1 MTKSVTDEYRHV
13 PQEHSRPAPEWHR
26 PADTQSFFKT
36 KLRNNTREE
45 EARPTEDTSKKRR
58 ERMKQKLKLYALS
71 TATAVTVAVG
81 ISGGNARWD
90 MNRLEQLL
98 WERPLAYYAESAEQ
112 IEYYAENEL
121 WYTIFGADAGG
132 NEREFY
138 GMFGKSLNGP
148 TKQFRDALT
157 VEAVEDGL
165 VDINLG
171 LPFYSFSLVL
181 NDGSGADEKVFSSD
195 IILLE
200 NERQTVAA
208 WMENGKVH
216 EMLIEGESNPEMAA
230 QPIVVESNYDIDYDE
245 HGEHA
250 ERVWVFGNGTDI
262 VGVWESDPQR
272 GRILVHATAEHSND
286 ATGTGPSYLI
296 EFTHEPYAADEILPE
311 PPAPQP
317 EHPPQPPQP
326 QIRGTEFNGVWN
338 IVSVE
343 ERVVDQQTMDVYE
356 EPIWNCSIEAGIAPD
371 GAPILTMHYFRDGIE
386 EEYIFTGNEFGEY
399 KAPLDNGNF
408 MAVELHDDELT
419 LYREISD
426 ERIWNGRPEQVRRF
440 IWERYSRA

>member
-1 MTKSVTDEYRHV
+1 MIKSVTDEYRYV
-13 PQEHSRPAPEWHR
+13 PREHSRPAPEWHR
-26 PADTQSFFKT
+26 PADAESFFKT
-36 KLRNNTREE
+36 KRRDKSS
-45 EARPTEDTSKKRR
+45 EAEVSLTEDTSKKRR

-81 ISGGNARWD
+81 LSAGNSRWD

-112 IEYYAENEL
+112 LEYYAENEL
-121 WYTIFGADAGG
+121 WYTIFGADAQG

-138 GMFGKSLNGP
+138 GMYGKSLNGP
-148 TKQFRDALT
+148 TKEFRDALT
-157 VEAVEDGL
+157 VEPDENKI
-165 VDINLG
+165 VDILLG
-171 LPFYSFSLVL
+171 LPSYSFSLVL
-181 NDGSGADEKVFSSD
+181 NDGSGAEEKLFSSD

-208 WMENGKVH
+208 WMENGEVH
-216 EMLIEGESNPEMAA
+216 EMLIEDDGNPEGAA
-230 QPIVVESNYDIDYDE
+230 RPIVVESNYDIDYDE

-286 ATGTGPSYLI
+286 ATGKGPAYLI
-296 EFTHEPYAADEILPE
+296 EFTHEPHAADEILPE

-317 EHPPQPPQP
+317 QPPQPPQP

-343 ERVVDQQTMDVYE
+343 EHVVDQQTMDVYD
-356 EPIWNCSIEAGIAPD
+356 EPIWNCNIEAGLAPD
-371 GAPILTMHYFRDGIE
+371 GAPILTMHCFRDGIE
-386 EEYIFTGNEFGEY
+386 EEYIFTGNGDGEY
-399 KAPLDNGNF
+399 KAHLDNGDF
-408 MAVELHDDELT
+408 MAVELHDEELT

-426 ERIWNGRPEQVRRF
+426 ERVWNGRPEQVRRF
-440 IWERYSRA
+440 IWERYIRA